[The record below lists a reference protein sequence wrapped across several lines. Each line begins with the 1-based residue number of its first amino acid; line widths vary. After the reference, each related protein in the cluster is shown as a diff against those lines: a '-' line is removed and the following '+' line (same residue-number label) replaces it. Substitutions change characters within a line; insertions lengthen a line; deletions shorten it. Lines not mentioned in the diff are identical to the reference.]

1 MLLAYVSRYGGGGP
15 TPPPPPASKIESLL
29 PTSPAQTPEAR
40 RQHLNA
46 YLSDL
51 SQPPPLGGDG
61 IHHPSSIQDVLTKSH
76 TKVQK

>member
-1 MLLAYVSRYGGGGP
+1 MLLAYVSRYGGG
-15 TPPPPPASKIESLL
+15 PPPPSPASKIESLL

-61 IHHPSSIQDVLTKSH
+61 IHPPPSTQDVLTRSH